1 MPLENHDLENL
12 AQEGISPEVACEIF
26 AMSELEF
33 FEHVLPLAKTLRERA
48 FGNEI
53 SFCSIVNAKS
63 GACVES
69 CSFCAQSNTY
79 KGAQAPVYPLM
90 SAEKILEK
98 AKEAEG
104 FGATEFSI
112 VTSGRGMTKKQEL
125 DTMVDAI
132 QKIREQTDV
141 ETCASLGLM
150 SREDLLRLKEAGM
163 INYHHNIETARSY
176 FPNIVTSHTWE
187 EEVATVKNAKA
198 LGFQVCCGGIFGM
211 GESVEQRVEFIY
223 QLKDI
228 DPDSIPINFLNP
240 RPGTPLADRHDLTP
254 LDCLK
259 IIAVLRLAM
268 PMKELFVCG
277 GREVNM
283 GEWQEKMF
291 DAGASGTMLGNYLT
305 TQGRSPEQDLEL
317 IRSQGLVPVSP
328 HRKGKTS
335 ARAAAEPGQ
344 P

>member
-1 MPLENHDLENL
+1 MTSEFSELSA
-12 AQEGISPEVACEIF
+12 AQARAIF
-26 AMSELEF
+26 AMSEAEF
-33 FEHVLPLAKTLRERA
+33 FDKILPLAKALREGA

-63 GACVES
+63 GACVED
-69 CSFCAQSNTY
+69 CSFCSQSNSY
-79 KGAQAPVYPLM
+79 QGAQAPLYPLM

-98 AKEAEG
+98 AKEAES

-112 VTSGRGMTKKQEL
+112 VTSGRGMAKSKEL

-132 QKIREQTDV
+132 NQIREQTDM

-150 SREDLLRLKEAGM
+150 SRDDLLRLKEAGM
-163 INYHHNIETARSY
+163 VNYHHNIETARSY
-176 FPNIVTSHTWE
+176 FPSIVTTHTWE
-187 EEVATVKNAKA
+187 EEVETVKNAKA

-211 GESVEQRVEFIY
+211 GESVEQRVEFIF
-223 QLKDI
+223 QLKEI

-240 RPGTPLADRHDLTP
+240 RPGTPLADKHDLTP

-268 PMKELFVCG
+268 PDKELFVCG

-283 GEWQEKMF
+283 KEYQELMF

-305 TQGRSPEQDLEL
+305 TQGRGPEQDLDL
-317 IRSQGLVPVSP
+317 IRRKGLVPVSP
-328 HRKGKTS
+328 HRKNKL
-335 ARAAAEPGQ
+335 AASGYE
-344 P
+344 

>member
-1 MPLENHDLENL
+1 MHNSINDPCKV
-12 AQEGISPEVACEIF
+12 AREGISPEQALAILKMDE
-26 AMSELEF
+26 AEF
-33 FEHVLPLAKTLRERA
+33 FQTIVPLAKQLRERS

-69 CSFCAQSNTY
+69 CSFCAQSNSY

-112 VTSGRGMTKKQEL
+112 VTSGRGMTKQKEL

-132 QKIREQTDV
+132 KLIREQTDV

-150 SREDLLRLKEAGM
+150 SRDDLLRLKEAGM
-163 INYHHNIETARSY
+163 IHYHHNIETARSY
-176 FPNIVTSHTWE
+176 FPNIVQSHSWE
-187 EEVATVKNAKA
+187 EEVATVKNAKE
-198 LGFQVCCGGIFGM
+198 LGFEVCCGGIFGM
-211 GESVEQRVEFIY
+211 GESVEQRVEFIF
-223 QLKDI
+223 QLRDI
-228 DPDSIPINFLNP
+228 NPDSIPINFLNP
-240 RPGTPLADRHDLTP
+240 RPGTPLADKHDLTP

-268 PMKELFVCG
+268 PDKELFVCG

-283 GEWQEKMF
+283 GEWQDKMF

-305 TQGRSPEQDLEL
+305 TQGRSPEQDLNL
-317 IRSQGLVPVSP
+317 IRSQGLVPVAP
-328 HRKGKTS
+328 HRKARRSSEEETS
-335 ARAAAEPGQ
+335 AASA
-344 P
+344 

>member
-1 MPLENHDLENL
+1 M
-12 AQEGISPEVACEIF
+12 SPENQGITEGQAREIF
-26 AMSELEF
+26 AMSEVEFLEKI
-33 FEHVLPLAKTLRERA
+33 LPLAKRLRERA
-48 FGNEI
+48 FGNEV

-63 GACVES
+63 GACIED
-69 CSFCAQSNTY
+69 CSFCSQSNSY
-79 KGAQAPVYPLM
+79 KGAQAPLYSLM
-90 SAEKILEK
+90 SSDKILEQ
-98 AKEAEG
+98 AKEAES

-112 VTSGRGMTKKQEL
+112 VTSGRGMSKEKEL

-132 QKIREQTDV
+132 TKIRESTQM

-150 SREDLLRLKEAGM
+150 NREDLLRLKAAGM

-176 FPNIVTSHTWE
+176 FPNIVTSHSWE
-187 EEVATVKNAKA
+187 EEIETVKNAKA

-211 GESVEQRVEFIY
+211 GESVEQRVEFIF

-240 RPGTPLADRHDLTP
+240 RPGTPLSEKHDLTP

-259 IIAVLRLAM
+259 IISVMRLAM
-268 PMKELFVCG
+268 PNKELFVCG

-283 GEWQEKMF
+283 KEYQEKMF

-305 TQGRSPEQDLEL
+305 TQGRSPEQDMQL
-317 IRSQGLVPVSP
+317 IRDLGLIPVSP
-328 HRKGKTS
+328 HRKHKGASNES
-335 ARAAAEPGQ
+335 AEAATEAR
-344 P
+344 

>member
-1 MPLENHDLENL
+1 
-12 AQEGISPEVACEIF
+12 QKI
-26 AMSELEF
+26 
-33 FEHVLPLAKTLRERA
+33 LPLAKRLREDA

-69 CSFCAQSNTY
+69 CSFCAQSNSY
-79 KGAQAPVYPLM
+79 KGAQAPVFPLM
-90 SAEKILEK
+90 SSDKILEK
-98 AKEAEG
+98 AKEAER

-112 VTSGRGMTKKQEL
+112 VTSGRGMTKQKEL

-150 SREDLLRLKEAGM
+150 SREDLLRLKAAGM

-187 EEVATVKNAKA
+187 EEVETVRNAKD

-223 QLKDI
+223 QLKEI
-228 DPDSIPINFLNP
+228 DPDSIPINFL
-240 RPGTPLADRHDLTP
+240 
-254 LDCLK
+254 
-259 IIAVLRLAM
+259 
-268 PMKELFVCG
+268 
-277 GREVNM
+277 
-283 GEWQEKMF
+283 
-291 DAGASGTMLGNYLT
+291 
-305 TQGRSPEQDLEL
+305 
-317 IRSQGLVPVSP
+317 
-328 HRKGKTS
+328 
-335 ARAAAEPGQ
+335 
-344 P
+344 

>member
-1 MPLENHDLENL
+1 MALNLNFETIARNGITEAEARSILGMDEQEFISQIMPLTKK
-12 AQEGISPEVACEIF
+12 I
-26 AMSELEF
+26 
-33 FEHVLPLAKTLRERA
+33 RETA

-63 GACVES
+63 GACVET
-69 CSFCAQSNTY
+69 CKFCAQSNSY
-79 KGAQAPVYPLM
+79 KGTAAPLYPLM
-90 SAEKILEK
+90 SSDKILDA
-98 AKEAEG
+98 AKEAESY
-104 FGATEFSI
+104 GATEFSI
-112 VTSGRGMTKKQEL
+112 VASGRGMSKAKEL

-132 QKIREQTDV
+132 AKIRENTDM

-150 SREDLLRLKEAGM
+150 SEADLLRLKDAGM
-163 INYHHNIETARSY
+163 VNYHHNIETAKSY
-176 FPNIVTSHTWE
+176 FPNIVTSHSWD
-187 EEVATVKNAKA
+187 EEVQTVKTAKA

-211 GESVEQRVEFIY
+211 GESLAQRVEFIY

-240 RPGTPLADRHDLTP
+240 RPGTPLADKHDLTP
-254 LDCLK
+254 VDCLK

-268 PMKELFVCG
+268 PKKEIFVCG
-277 GREVNM
+277 GREINM
-283 GEWQEKMF
+283 GPLQERMF

-328 HRKGKTS
+328 HRKAKTLEVASQS
-335 ARAAAEPGQ
+335 A
-344 P
+344 